1 LSRQGTF
8 AIITFVIEIPKRP
21 YRRAEETRRHV
32 LDVAGRLFYTEG
44 LHAVGIDRIAAEAQ
58 VTTTTLY
65 RLFGSKDGLIAA
77 YLQHADQDW
86 FAKLETAISEGG
98 LVHFFEVLDEE
109 ARQTANRGCVF
120 RMAMTEYPDG
130 RCDVHCLALE
140 NKTRTRARFREVL
153 EAGGYANPDAKA
165 DQLMLILD
173 GIEASAG
180 ERGPD
185 SPPGPGPAL
194 VREILGVPA

>member
-1 LSRQGTF
+1 
-8 AIITFVIEIPKRP
+8 
-21 YRRAEETRRHV
+21 V
-32 LDVAGRLFYTEG
+32 LDVAGRLFYAEG

-65 RLFGSKDGLIAA
+65 RLFGSKDGLITA
-77 YLQHADQDW
+77 YLRHADEYW
-86 FAKLETAISEGG
+86 FAKLERAIGEGG

-109 ARQTANRGCVF
+109 ARQSGNRGCVF

-140 NKTRTRARFREVL
+140 NKTRTRAKFCEVL
-153 EAGGYANPDAKA
+153 AAAGHPEPDTKA

-173 GIEASAG
+173 GIEASASD
-180 ERGPD
+180 RGPE
-185 SPPGPGPAL
+185 SPQGPGPAL
-194 VREILGVPA
+194 VREILGLPA